1 MDGFRYH
8 MIDRSIY
15 GCHIMCAI
23 EMRCSRDVK
32 NDYTFSLSLLGIDVV
47 AAAVDEVGEM
57 NV

>member
-1 MDGFRYH
+1 

-23 EMRCSRDVK
+23 EMCCCRDVG

-47 AAAVDEVGEM
+47 AAAEEEGEM
-57 NV
+57 I